1 MCHLC
6 SLQISQSVYISEL
19 YSDTAGHIYRQ
30 ALQQRQLSKWDHM
43 KTSSCILRSPHDGIL
58 WLLSGPN
65 LKPDRPGEQ
74 TIRSA
79 FAHKTN
85 TLLRSMIGSA
95 KPIMWY
101 VETNMFKRNDT
112 HYTGNYHTCFL
123 DLQRTMCAP
132 AFKISKLWWTAV
144 LPCFLAPL
152 PMSQCPICQRRSWLF
167 PG

>member
-30 ALQQRQLSKWDHM
+30 ALQQWHLSKWDHM
-43 KTSSCILRSPHDGIL
+43 KTSSCILRRPEDGWYQVVGFQVQI
-58 WLLSGPN
+58 WN
-65 LKPDRPGEQ
+65 LIGVVNRPQ
-74 TIRSA
+74 
-79 FAHKTN
+79 KTN
-85 TLLRSMIGSA
+85 TLLRSMIDSA

-123 DLQRTMCAP
+123 DLLRTMCAP

-152 PMSQCPICQRRSWLF
+152 PMSQCPICQRSSWLF